1 MADDSRENVRIEHPN
16 RKKASSKVTRLIVVV
31 LLLASAGLLA
41 IITWGGWDTLE
52 GAKPLQIA
60 YILLYL
66 LMAFLVLRWNRGIL
80 PVASALAIIM
90 LIFSAVSAPQWFD
103 RDKAGFTD
111 PALDVSV
118 IGLLTA
124 LMVPLQIL
132 LIAFAM
138 SGFRQAW
145 NVEVEHGPEDDHGH
159 DEGGERPERA
169 ERGDASPAP
178 A

>member
-1 MADDSRENVRIEHPN
+1 MADSEERDDVRIEHPN
-16 RKKASSKVTRLIVVV
+16 RKKASSKVTRLIVFV
-31 LLLASAGLLA
+31 LLVASAAVLA

-52 GAKPLQIA
+52 GAKPLQIG
-60 YILLYL
+60 YIVLYL
-66 LMAFLVLRWNRGIL
+66 LMAFFVLRWSRGAL

-90 LIFSAVSAPQWFD
+90 LIFAAVSAPQWFD
-103 RDKAGFTD
+103 RDKSGFTN
-111 PALDVSV
+111 PTLDEGI

-124 LMVPLQIL
+124 LMVPLQLL

-145 NVEVEHGPEDDHGH
+145 NVEIERPVDDRGH
-159 DEGGERPERA
+159 DDRDERA

>member
-1 MADDSRENVRIEHPN
+1 MAERDDSTQTRIEHPN
-16 RKKASSKVTRLIVVV
+16 RKKASSKVTRAIVFV

-66 LMAFLVLRWNRGIL
+66 LLAYFVLRWSRGVL

-90 LIFSAVSAPQWFD
+90 LIFAAVSAPQWFD
-103 RDKAGFTD
+103 RDKDGFANPT
-111 PALDVSV
+111 LDEG
-118 IGLLTA
+118 ILGLLTA
-124 LMVPLQIL
+124 LMVPLQLL

-138 SGFRQAW
+138 RGFRQAW
-145 NVEVEHGPEDDHGH
+145 NVEVEHSVEDDERSDDGRAGH
-159 DEGGERPERA
+159 DERS
-169 ERGDASPAP
+169 ASPAP

>member
-1 MADDSRENVRIEHPN
+1 MADEERDVRIEHPN
-16 RKKASSKVTRLIVVV
+16 RKKASSKITKLIVVV

-145 NVEVEHGPEDDHGH
+145 NVEVEHGPDDDRGR
-159 DEGGERPERA
+159 DDDGGRPERA